1 MYNIQLT
8 KKAEKV
14 YSKANSSLLNK
25 LNRCFEQLENNPYNH
40 PNIKPLQG
48 KLLGKLHY
56 RICDW
61 RVIYSVNEEG
71 KIVIILIISPRIEAY
86 ER

>member
-40 PNIKPLQG
+40 PNIKHLQG

-56 RICDW
+56 RIGDW

-71 KIVIILIISPRIEAY
+71 KIVIIY
-86 ER
+86 